1 MQRFILN
8 CLLLWLLL
16 FYVIYRYLKP
26 PVVASDHIWQT
37 LLFLVF
43 IFIVIYFD
51 PTIKYGNNDIY
62 ISKFSWKMFLQV
74 ADGTFIEEP
83 GSGTVAIIEDRK
95 VSVGT
100 IDWLRRC
107 CPWDYFL
114 IKYHGVLDLFIQ
126 QFISLHTG

>member
-1 MQRFILN
+1 M
-8 CLLLWLLL
+8 
-16 FYVIYRYLKP
+16 
-26 PVVASDHIWQT
+26 
-37 LLFLVF
+37 
-43 IFIVIYFD
+43 VIYFD

-83 GSGTVAIIEDRK
+83 GSGTVAIIEDRR

-107 CPWDYFL
+107 CP
-114 IKYHGVLDLFIQ
+114 
-126 QFISLHTG
+126 